1 MALTDTQVRQL
12 RAKLEAKH
20 VKTRNANGTDLH
32 YVEGW
37 HVIAEANRIFGY
49 DAWDRRTLASHCV
62 WSGPSS
68 AYHGAAYTAKVR
80 VSVRAGDIT
89 IVREGSGTGEGK
101 ASTPGQAH
109 ELALK
114 GAETDATKRALA
126 TFGNPFGLALYDREQ
141 LGVRKARTDKAS
153 PPIGPWVLRSAS
165 GTGEASFDKPSEF
178 AGALR
183 RAMTEANDIELLFAI
198 WEQNVETVRALNR
211 SLKQDALP
219 KSGIAPQLVSHL
231 KRCAIALV
239 KPESRANGSD
249 HQQRIPNSV
258 PPKAAR
264 PKIDKSVLTFGEPKR
279 IRCKEHLRFVA
290 AQPCLICGRS
300 PSHAHH
306 VRYAQSRGLSLKVSD
321 EFTVPL
327 CAIHHHHI
335 HTTGKEREWWQERN
349 IDPLKVANGLWRK
362 GRERDPAAGEA
373 DQSIGREAG
382 GAAANQA
389 LPMPNAR
396 HNTINETPGGSTR
409 EE

>member
-1 MALTDTQVRQL
+1 MALSDTQVRQL

-20 VKTRNANGTDLH
+20 VKTRNAHGTNLH

-62 WSGPSS
+62 WSGASG
-68 AYHGAAYTAKVR
+68 AYHAAAYTAKVR

-101 ASTPGQAH
+101 ALPGQAH

-141 LGVRKARTDKAS
+141 VGVRKARSEKAS
-153 PPIGPWVLRSAS
+153 PPIGPWILRSVS
-165 GTGEASFDKPSEF
+165 GKEKASFAQPSEF

-183 RAMTEANDIELLFAI
+183 KAMAEARDIELLFAI

-211 SLKQDALP
+211 SLKQEQLP
-219 KSGIAPQLVSHL
+219 QSGIAPQLVNHL
-231 KRCAIALV
+231 KQCAIALV
-239 KPESRANGSD
+239 KPGHRMEWRVRGRRNNPRSTSLRSSQDG
-249 HQQRIPNSV
+249 QERPNHRFIS
-258 PPKAAR
+258 
-264 PKIDKSVLTFGEPKR
+264 R

-290 AQPCLICGRS
+290 SQPCLICGRY

-327 CAIHHHHI
+327 CAIHHHHV
-335 HTTGKEREWWQERN
+335 HTTGKEKEWWQERN
-349 IDPLKVANGLWRK
+349 IDPLKVASGLWQQSRQ
-362 GRERDPAAGEA
+362 EYPAAAEA
-373 DQSIGREAG
+373 D
-382 GAAANQA
+382 
-389 LPMPNAR
+389 LPE
-396 HNTINETPGGSTR
+396 IDGGSKCAQGSNYGSKSIVAAGSTPDSTDSINH
-409 EE
+409 EP